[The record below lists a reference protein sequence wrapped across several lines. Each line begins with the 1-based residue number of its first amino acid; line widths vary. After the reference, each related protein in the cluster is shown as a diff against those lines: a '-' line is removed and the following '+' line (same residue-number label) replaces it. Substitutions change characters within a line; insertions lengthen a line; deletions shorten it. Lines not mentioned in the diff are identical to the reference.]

1 MLYEVITFTPG
12 HPGEL
17 QSIKKALLE
26 WGDTY
31 LALADFDAYDAA
43 HQRLDKLYRDKAV
56 WAKMAIINAAS
67 VGKFNSD
74 RSIEDYVRQ
83 IWHLEKRATRAVWRR
98 CVREEHD
105 VQTDQL
111 LLSR

>member
-1 MLYEVITFTPG
+1 MLNAYTRITSYNVCYTKLLRWLDTDYFTPG

-83 IWHLEKRATRAVWRR
+83 IWHLEKFVI
-98 CVREEHD
+98 
-105 VQTDQL
+105 
-111 LLSR
+111 